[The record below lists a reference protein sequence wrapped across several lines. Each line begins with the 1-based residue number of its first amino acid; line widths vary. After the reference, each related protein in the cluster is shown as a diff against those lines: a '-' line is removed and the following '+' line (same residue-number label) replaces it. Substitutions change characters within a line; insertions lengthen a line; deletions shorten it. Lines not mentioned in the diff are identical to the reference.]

1 MTYSVAVTIGGSSV
15 TAQTLQGISINYGRT
30 SLDQQPNPT
39 SCSLEILYPT
49 TLGVLTPNNWNLGD
63 PVEVTLTPTAGVTKR
78 RFYGRITDMTM
89 NWRTVAITAISDT
102 ISGLSRISTS
112 VAPFTGQ
119 LAGTTMTTIMT
130 NAAAALPVGAPFPA
144 YTFST
149 GTVQMTSPGETSITV
164 LDALQTIASSEPSGT
179 LYELV
184 ETSTLRFK
192 DYNDRRVGTSALTF
206 ASTEVSQ
213 DWTVNRTI
221 DSLTNYVTCNYS
233 AGSETYSST
242 SSITSLG
249 QYESTIDTILT
260 NGPDANFRA
269 RQAIAFGTRP
279 GWVLDGVLIPLGT
292 LSTARQTAIRDALV
306 FGAQVTI
313 PSLTTGVA
321 TTYFVEGWDERIERS
336 IWDLTLYLSDVTLT
350 QAGQRWQ
357 DVNAARQWNQVS
369 TAITWDLALTQNV

>member
-1 MTYSVAVTIGGSSV
+1 MTFAVAVTIGGSSV

-39 SCSLEILYPT
+39 SCSLEIVYGSN
-49 TLGVLTPNNWNLGD
+49 LGTVTPNDWNLGD
-63 PVEVTLTPTAGVTKR
+63 TVEVILTPTAGVGKR

-102 ISGLSRISTS
+102 ISSLSRITTS
-112 VAPFTGQ
+112 VAPFTAA
-119 LAGTTMTTIMT
+119 LAGSTMTTVMT
-130 NAAAALPVGAPFPA
+130 TAAATLPVGAPFPL

-164 LDALQTIASSEPSGT
+164 LDALQTIANSEPSGT
-179 LYELV
+179 LFELV
-184 ETSTLRFK
+184 ETSTLRFE
-192 DYNDRRVGTSALTF
+192 DYNDRRVGTSVLTF
-206 ASTEVSQ
+206 ASTEVVQ
-213 DWTVNRTI
+213 DWRITRSI
-221 DSLTNYVTCNYS
+221 DSLTNYVTTTYS
-233 AGSETYSST
+233 AGSSIYSST

-260 NGPDANFRA
+260 NADDATFRS
-269 RQAIAFGTRP
+269 RQAVAFGTRP
-279 GWVLDGVLIPLGT
+279 GWSLDGVVIPLGT

-313 PSLTTGVA
+313 PSLATGVA

-350 QAGQRWQ
+350 QAGQRWS
-357 DVNAARQWNQVS
+357 DVTPTRKWNEVS
-369 TAITWDLALTQNV
+369 TSITWDLALTQNV